1 MYKNAAKYA
10 QHFREVTGKSVSST
24 GPANTIKKR
33 KPQKE
38 KTNETSAQTLITP
51 KTVKRLKKAP
61 VKKPTTKQ
69 VEAVLYKENYT
80 GPTAMQMAFMRLED
94 EIRNSDNPKSPK
106 K

>member
-33 KPQKE
+33 KQPKE
-38 KTNETSAQTLITP
+38 KPLKTSTQNLSTQKP
-51 KTVKRLKKAP
+51 VKRLIKAP
-61 VKKPTTKQ
+61 IKKQTTKQ
-69 VEAVLYKENYT
+69 VENELYKENYT
-80 GPTAMQMAFMRLED
+80 GPTAMQMAFMHLED
-94 EIRNSDNPKSPK
+94 VIRNSDNPKSPK